1 VTAEI
6 YREGVEA
13 GVLVEDRVVEA
24 GVLVE
29 DRVVEAGVL
38 VEDRVVE
45 AGVLV
50 EDRSVPAE
58 THRSFRGDATGV
70 SLHRPP
76 PTPSF
81 RVETNEGGEG
91 GWRSTVVRSA
101 VLVIECDITDVSS
114 KD

>member
-6 YREGVEA
+6 YREG
-13 GVLVEDRVVEA
+13 VEA

-70 SLHRPP
+70 SLHRPSP
-76 PTPSF
+76 HPF
-81 RVETNEGGEG
+81 
-91 GWRSTVVRSA
+91 
-101 VLVIECDITDVSS
+101 VSS
-114 KD
+114 GN